1 MEWVP
6 VLGFAIF
13 LVGMLIIAGEAIWNA
28 YREARVHQRFGDRDV
43 IIKRARLEERLER
56 AA

>member
-28 YREARVHQRFGDRDV
+28 YR
-43 IIKRARLEERLER
+43 K
-56 AA
+56 

>member
-13 LVGMLIIAGEAIWNA
+13 LIAMIAIGVEAIWNA
-28 YREARVHQRFGDRDV
+28 YR
-43 IIKRARLEERLER
+43 K
-56 AA
+56 

>member
-6 VLGFAIF
+6 LLGFAIF

-28 YREARVHQRFGDRDV
+28 YR
-43 IIKRARLEERLER
+43 K
-56 AA
+56 